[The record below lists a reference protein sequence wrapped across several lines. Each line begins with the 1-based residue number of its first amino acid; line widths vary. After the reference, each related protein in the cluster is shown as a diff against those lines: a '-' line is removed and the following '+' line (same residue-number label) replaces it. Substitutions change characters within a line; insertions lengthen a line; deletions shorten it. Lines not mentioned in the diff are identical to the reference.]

1 MLVHPSRKQHNNERT
16 HFCNECGKGFFKVGN
31 YHIRFCRL
39 DSWYEICFPYQCDHF
54 QASCLQRH
62 VRSHTGEKPYS
73 CEFCGRG
80 FSQVTTVK
88 NHKKVKLV
96 TLCEHLY
103 STSQVFVK
111 CKISARCAR
120 QQLQRSPPSTKCKSK
135 FKPKSNRRLLELLF
149 STKMFGL
156 MVL

>member
-1 MLVHPSRKQHNNERT
+1 MSAPISATSVEKGSSRWEITKYDSADWIP
-16 HFCNECGKGFFKVGN
+16 GM
-31 YHIRFCRL
+31 RFVIPINVTI
-39 DSWYEICFPYQCDHF
+39 YF

-103 STSQVFVK
+103 
-111 CKISARCAR
+111 
-120 QQLQRSPPSTKCKSK
+120 
-135 FKPKSNRRLLELLF
+135 
-149 STKMFGL
+149 
-156 MVL
+156 